1 MRSLR
6 VIEELWQFLNWSISE
21 FWQLIPLDQ
30 AFMEYRWSYK
40 QVQTILGQAF
50 EPTSLKKK
58 SGDTRLLTY

>member
-1 MRSLR
+1 

-58 SGDTRLLTY
+58 IG